1 MKKNNQSRAVGKGRV
16 LFVLFFLT
24 ISLSAC
30 SGLNLNF
37 FGDKKAEAETE
48 SKDKESNA
56 ENKVEKADTEKESE
70 KLRKKTKNKIP
81 QKSKSGTI
89 KIKPRNRKI
98 TSIKSHYQK
107 RKMYC

>member
-16 LFVLFFLT
+16 LLVLFFLT

-48 SKDKESNA
+48 SKDKE
-56 ENKVEKADTEKESE
+56 NKEEDKAYIIQFLNDD
-70 KLRKKTKNKIP
+70 LLMNP
-81 QKSKSGTI
+81 KSG
-89 KIKPRNRKI
+89 KEEEV
-98 TSIKSHYQK
+98 QK
-107 RKMYC
+107 NIIQSVRVTVMKK